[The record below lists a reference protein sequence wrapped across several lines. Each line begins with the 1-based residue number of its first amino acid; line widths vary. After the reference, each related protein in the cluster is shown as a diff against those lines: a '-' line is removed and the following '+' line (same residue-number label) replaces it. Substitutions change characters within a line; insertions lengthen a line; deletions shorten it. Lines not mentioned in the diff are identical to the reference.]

1 MAGGQRTNQILVPQA
16 RKAMDQF
23 KWETAKQVGINL
35 SPGDY
40 GGDIPSRLWGA
51 VGGHMVRQMI
61 QSYQQSL
68 VGAQGMGTQGMG
80 AQGQVQATTTP
91 QPSQYQTNQ

>member
-1 MAGGQRTNQILVPQA
+1 MAGGQRSNSILVPQA

-23 KWETAKQVGINL
+23 KWETASQVGLNL
-35 SPGDY
+35 KPGDY
-40 GGDIPSRLWGA
+40 GGDIPSRMWGA

-68 VGAQGMGTQGMG
+68 AG
-80 AQGQVQATTTP
+80 GQAAATTTA
-91 QPSQYQTNQ
+91 QPNQFQ